1 MVVYK
6 LTFINE
12 GTREWPSHQTLDAA
26 SPSLLSLY
34 SEFLGQAELLSE
46 PLTLDTRA
54 ADETDKKENCKFIK
68 LSRFLCN

>member
-6 LTFINE
+6 LTFINK
-12 GTREWPSHQTLDAA
+12 GTRECPSHRTLDSA
-26 SPSLLSLY
+26 SLSLVSLY
-34 SEFLGQAELLSE
+34 SEFLGQAADGE